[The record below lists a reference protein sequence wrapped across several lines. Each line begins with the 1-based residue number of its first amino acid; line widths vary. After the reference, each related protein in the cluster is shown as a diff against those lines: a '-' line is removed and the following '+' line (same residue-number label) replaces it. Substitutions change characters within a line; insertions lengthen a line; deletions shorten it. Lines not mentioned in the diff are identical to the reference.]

1 MKAIASGVMTPRTV
15 VDVSAEVVVFGR
27 GGAFFI
33 VGVFFVGVFFVG
45 VFFAGV
51 FFVGVFVEGDFLT
64 GVFFA
69 GIAPKVVA
77 LRSVSRTSCRS

>member
-27 GGAFFI
+27 GGVFF

-45 VFFAGV
+45 VFFVGV
-51 FFVGVFVEGDFLT
+51 FFVGVFVVGDFLT

-69 GIAPKVVA
+69 GIDPKVVA
-77 LRSVSRTSCRS
+77 FWSVSRTSCRS

>member
-27 GGAFFI
+27 GG
-33 VGVFFVGVFFVG
+33 VFFVGVFFVG
-45 VFFAGV
+45 VC
-51 FFVGVFVEGDFLT
+51 FVGVFVVGDFLT

-69 GIAPKVVA
+69 GIDPKVVA
-77 LRSVSRTSCRS
+77 FWSVSRTSCRS